1 MATKINW
8 NEVYF
13 QWWIEE
19 LESQGLVLNYE
30 REPEPLI
37 TMEPNVIHYKQ
48 HYKKKEPIWKS
59 FNLNRPLSYTC
70 DYKVKM
76 NSMLINKLIAIVSSN
91 KTLWDYTDDLPG
103 TGDFTNVYQ
112 ETLFFSTEQFVKD
125 VEVDVYFDVKPPSK
139 ALAFSGKLG
148 SSRDFR
154 FNQALVY
161 NKHGIW
167 VNKVVPIE
175 LFDKTFMPKRYRY
188 TDVSGKPRKLNKKFK
203 TLEEWLSL
211 KKITKIN

>member
-1 MATKINW
+1 MATNINW

-19 LESQGLVLNYE
+19 LESQGLVKDFV
-30 REPEPLI
+30 REPEPFI
-37 TMEPNVIHYKQ
+37 TSDPVVVHYKQ

-59 FNLNRPLSYTC
+59 FNLARPLSYTP

-76 NSMLINKLIAIVSSN
+76 NSMLINKLIAIISSEN
-91 KTLWDYTDDLPG
+91 TLWDYTDDLPG

-112 ETLFFSTEQFVKD
+112 ETLFFSSEKLVKD
-125 VEVDVYFDVKPPSK
+125 VDVDVYFDVKPPAK
-139 ALAFSGKLG
+139 AIKFSGQLG

-154 FNQALVY
+154 FNQQLTWQRY
-161 NKHGIW
+161 GIW

-203 TLEEWLSL
+203 TLDEWLSL
-211 KKITKIN
+211 KKITKIG